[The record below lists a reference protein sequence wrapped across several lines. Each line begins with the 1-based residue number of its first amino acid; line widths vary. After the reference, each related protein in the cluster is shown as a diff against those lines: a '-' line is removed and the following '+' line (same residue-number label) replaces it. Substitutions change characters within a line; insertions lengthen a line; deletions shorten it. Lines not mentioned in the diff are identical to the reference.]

1 MPSSGGGGGYNSSA
15 TSKPWEVQEKYLRP
29 LFKTAM
35 YGATGQLT
43 NPEYDSDKKSSDN
56 NRQFYT
62 PTGDEASWYTDM
74 FSANPDAPGELKYFG
89 NTGGLGQANGGWE
102 DDPSIM
108 AALGGGSYSGSANQN
123 GAPTVARF
131 TQNEL
136 DAQTLAKNLA
146 TSRTGTN
153 YDTSLLGRSD
163 ASLEDIIRGIKGISQ
178 RTIATPTIG
187 SPGNITGADINY
199 NPNMSAASVNYN
211 PAMQAA
217 NFDYKYWNDL
227 GEMAGGNG
235 GNPYLD
241 DMVTAAQR
249 NITNRYKNEI
259 LPYLNSTAQE
269 AGAGGSGGWADL
281 RANETNNYN
290 TAMSDIET
298 NLRGSAFNSQL
309 QAQLAALGLGGEF
322 AGKAAGYTQEANR
335 LNTELGLNKALANAG
350 YTQEANQLNTQLGLQ
365 KGTTEAGFEQEAG
378 MQNVAN
384 ALQRAI
390 AQSGMEA
397 DINKQN
403 ALLGASTDTQNI
415 ANIMQG
421 VGMAPD
427 INAAGY
433 NDIGALSATGAE
445 QRTYNQDVLNAYI
458 QRMEQMQLEP
468 WNRMALLSQLIGGN
482 FGGTVTQTAQ
492 NN

>member
-1 MPSSGGGGGYNSSA
+1 MSFGGGGGGGYNSVTESE
-15 TSKPWEVQEKYLRP
+15 PWKGQAKFLTP
-29 LFKTAM
+29 LFQSAF
-35 YGATGQLT
+35 YGSTGNIL
-43 NPEYDSDKKSSDN
+43 NPKYDPSLASTDPNSTKFLDPDTSNAYAKG
-56 NRQFYT
+56 FYK
-62 PTGDEASWYTDM
+62 DI
-74 FSANPDAPGELKYFG
+74 FSPDTIIPGELDYYG
-89 NTGGLGQANGGWE
+89 NAGNLWKAPEQITRGLA
-102 DDPSIM
+102 
-108 AALGGGSYSGSANQN
+108 SGRTDADY
-123 GAPTVARF
+123 GAPTVASF
-131 TQNEL
+131 TDDEIT
-136 DAQTLAKNLA
+136 AQDLARDLA
-146 TSRTGTN
+146 TGRTGTN
-153 YDTSLLGRSD
+153 YNTSLLGKSD
-163 ASLEDIIRGIKGISQ
+163 AALEDIIRGTKGVSQ
-178 RTIATPTIG
+178 RTIATPTIS
-187 SPGNITGADINY
+187 SPGSITGADINY
-199 NPNMSAASVNYN
+199 SPAMQAANVNYN
-211 PAMQAA
+211 LAMQAA

-227 GEMAGGNG
+227 GEMAGGQG

-241 DMVTAAQR
+241 DMVTAATR
-249 NITNRYKNEI
+249 NIKNRYTNEI
-259 LPYLNSTAQE
+259 LPYLNSTAEE
-269 AGAGGSGGWADL
+269 AGMGGSGAWADL
-281 RANETNNYN
+281 RAQEGQNYLNAIGDVETN
-290 TAMSDIET
+290 I
-298 NLRGSAFNSQL
+298 RGNAFNSQL

-335 LNTELGLNKALANAG
+335 LNTELALQKALANAG

-365 KGTTEAGFEQEAG
+365 KGITEAGYEQEAG

-403 ALLGASTDTQNI
+403 ALLGTSVDTQNI

-421 VGMAPD
+421 VTQAPD

-445 QRTYNQDVLNAYI
+445 ERTYNQDVINAYI

-468 WNRMALLSQLIGGN
+468 WNRLALLSQLIGGN